1 VGYRVGIQCVETK
14 LQADDLVLST
24 QSPLLSADGQVYR
37 PIRVQDGWYYQ
48 GNKITLSYPE
58 CNPVEQMKAGAEIG
72 GYVLTVFVIAYCFK
86 LAINLITSL
95 SKITGDSSDN

>member
-1 VGYRVGIQCVETK
+1 MGYRVGIQCVETK

-72 GYVLTVFVIAYCFK
+72 GYVLTVCVIAYC
-86 LAINLITSL
+86 LNSPSISL
-95 SKITGDSSDN
+95 PAYPK

>member
-1 VGYRVGIQCVETK
+1 MGYRVGIQCVETK

-48 GNKITLSYPE
+48 GNKITE